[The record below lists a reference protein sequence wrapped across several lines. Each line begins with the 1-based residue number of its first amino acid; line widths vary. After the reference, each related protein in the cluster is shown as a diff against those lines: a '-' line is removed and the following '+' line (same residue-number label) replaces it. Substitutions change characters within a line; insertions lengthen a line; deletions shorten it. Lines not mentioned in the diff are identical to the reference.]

1 MLSSTAKATVFI
13 GIMTNHPTNET
24 RASTCQTTPHQPTL
38 MACHLY
44 DAMTAILDKYKSVT
58 IDNKA
63 YQELIADVRQMLET
77 IEGNNK

>member
-1 MLSSTAKATVFI
+1 
-13 GIMTNHPTNET
+13 
-24 RASTCQTTPHQPTL
+24 